1 MSTPPEFIAPVAP
14 ADPPS
19 PFAQLEARVEA
30 LEKALVAHAAMTVA
44 GGKHEASHL
53 FDWLKKFV

>member
-1 MSTPPEFIAPVAP
+1 MSTPDPIPTLTPEFVAPVV
-14 ADPPS
+14 PPT
-19 PFAQLEARVEA
+19 LEERVTA
-30 LEKALVAHAAMTVA
+30 LEKAVVAHVAMTVA